1 MTRHEAPEKGGKA
14 LKRVL
19 LLIPKGAEVFET
31 AAFFDVLGW
40 ASAEGSEP
48 IEVVTAGLESEVTCT
63 FGLRVLPD
71 ILIENIQV
79 DDFDALA
86 LPGGFE
92 EHGFYDHAFSEA
104 VGDLIRAFDADK
116 KTIAS
121 ICVGALP
128 IAHSGV
134 LKRRCATT
142 YHLGGSER
150 RRQLADYDV
159 EVLDRQVVR
168 DGNIITSTSPAT
180 AVDVALALLEELTD
194 SANAKKIRGL
204 MGFKQY
210 NPVDA

>member
-1 MTRHEAPEKGGKA
+1 M
-14 LKRVL
+14 KRVI

-48 IEVVTAGLESEVTCT
+48 IEVVTAGLDPEITCT

-71 ILIENIQV
+71 VLIDDIRVE
-79 DDFDALA
+79 DFDALA

-92 EHGFYDHAFSEA
+92 EHGYYEHAFSEI
-104 VGDLIRAFDADK
+104 VGDLIRAFEADAK
-116 KTIAS
+116 PIAS

-142 YHLGGSER
+142 YHLMEGKR

-159 EVLDRQVVR
+159 KVLDRQVVR

-180 AVDVALALLEELTD
+180 AVDVALTLLEALT
-194 SANAKKIRGL
+194 SPANAAKIRGL
-204 MGFKQY
+204 MGFGG
-210 NPVDA
+210 P

>member
-1 MTRHEAPEKGGKA
+1 MVVEAIAAAAEKGGKA

-19 LLIPKGAEVFET
+19 LMIPKGAEVFET

-48 IEVVTAGLESEVTCT
+48 IDVVTAGLRDVVTCT

-71 ILIENIQV
+71 ILIDDIRVE
-79 DDFDALA
+79 DFDALA

-92 EHGFYDHAFSEA
+92 EHGFYDDAFSDK
-104 VGDLIRAFDADK
+104 VGRLIRAFNGEEK
-116 KTIAS
+116 PIAS

-142 YHLGGSER
+142 YHLGGSTR

-159 EVLDRQVVR
+159 DVLDRQVVH

-204 MGFKQY
+204 MGFKPQ
-210 NPVDA
+210 